1 MPNLKTP
8 RTANENYML
17 KLKHLRHPLRTAS
30 VVRTL
35 AAEHWNM
42 RRLASQGERRFRNDA
57 RYDLQSVTDGFA
69 SHLEDRRNDT
79 ALLERI
85 CTAYN
90 KAMAQ
95 QRFAKPAYHA
105 TNWWK
110 AMRNAGVEPVQRAL
124 AAGDTRTLQ
133 AMYENFYRDSC
144 SAGLVGVPFQMAKAY
159 NGARLKD
166 TYRRFFLSD
175 ALHRIDYW
183 KSQTGD
189 RFDLRELAGPEVGN
203 PFGVQIEGTF
213 VRTGAEY
220 QHYCAQRICDL
231 LPAGDGFVVE
241 IGGGFGGMAYYLLR
255 DRPALRYADFDVPE
269 SLALTSYYLLKA
281 FSRLNFLLYGEEEF
295 AHGFDVEAD
304 LKIGHYSRA
313 SAHARRRSDI
323 ILMPVFE
330 LGKLAAKSVDLTF
343 SSHAM
348 SDLSSQATAEYMDEI
363 ARTTRKYLLYIGHS
377 AAGAAFQKLVRA
389 RYPAFTLVEK
399 CDLEW
404 NSLKFVDADEVELLY
419 RVNSE

>member
-1 MPNLKTP
+1 MGRVVMPTLKTP
-8 RTANENYML
+8 RSANESHML
-17 KLKHLRHPLRTAS
+17 KLKHLRHPLRTAN
-30 VVRTL
+30 VVKTL
-35 AAEHWNM
+35 VAEHWNM
-42 RRLASQGERRFRNDA
+42 RRLASRGERRFRSDA

-69 SHLEDRRNDT
+69 SRRNGQCNDT

-90 KAMAQ
+90 KAMSQ
-95 QRFAKPAYHA
+95 QHFAKQAYNA
-105 TNWWK
+105 TKWWK
-110 AMRNAGVEPVQRAL
+110 DMRNAGLEPVQRAL
-124 AAGDTRTLQ
+124 AARETNTLQ
-133 AMYENFYRDSC
+133 AMYQNFYRDSC
-144 SAGLVGVPFQMAKAY
+144 SAGLVGVPFQMARAY
-159 NGARLKD
+159 NGARVKD
-166 TYRRFFLSD
+166 TYRSFFLSD

-183 KSQTGD
+183 KSQTGN
-189 RFDLRELAGPEVGN
+189 RFDVRELAGPEVGN

-281 FSRLNFLLYGEEEF
+281 FPHLSLLLYGEEEF
-295 AHGFDVEAD
+295 THGAQEKFDIV
-304 LKIGHYSRA
+304 
-313 SAHARRRSDI
+313 
-323 ILMPVFE
+323 LMPVFE
-330 LGKLAAKSVDLTF
+330 LGKLAPKSVDLTF

-348 SDLSSQATAEYMDEI
+348 SDLSSHATAEYMDEI
-363 ARTTRKYLLYIGHS
+363 ARTTRRYLLYIGHA
-377 AAGAAFQKLVRA
+377 AAGASFQKVMSVK
-389 RYPAFTLVEK
+389 YPAFTLVEK

-404 NSLKFVDADEVELLY
+404 NRLKFVDAEEVELLY

>member
-1 MPNLKTP
+1 
-8 RTANENYML
+8 ML
-17 KLKHLRHPLRTAS
+17 KLKHLRHPLQTAN

-35 AAEHWNM
+35 VAEHWNM
-42 RRLASQGERRFRNDA
+42 RRLASRGERRFRSDA

-69 SHLEDRRNDT
+69 SRRNGQCNDT

-90 KAMAQ
+90 KATSQ
-95 QRFAKPAYHA
+95 QHFAKHAYNA

-110 AMRNAGVEPVQRAL
+110 DMRNAGLEPVQRAL
-124 AAGDTRTLQ
+124 AARDTNTLQ
-133 AMYENFYRDSC
+133 AMYQNFYRDSC

-159 NGARLKD
+159 NGTRVKD

-183 KSQTGD
+183 KSQTGN
-189 RFDLRELAGPEVGN
+189 RFDVCELAGPEVGN

-281 FSRLNFLLYGEEEF
+281 FPHLSLLLYGEEEF
-295 AHGFDVEAD
+295 THGAQEKFDIV
-304 LKIGHYSRA
+304 
-313 SAHARRRSDI
+313 
-323 ILMPVFE
+323 LMPVFE
-330 LGKLAAKSVDLTF
+330 LGKLAPKSVDLTF

-348 SDLSSQATAEYMDEI
+348 SDLSSHATAEYMDDE
-363 ARTTRKYLLYIGHS
+363 
-377 AAGAAFQKLVRA
+377 
-389 RYPAFTLVEK
+389 
-399 CDLEW
+399 
-404 NSLKFVDADEVELLY
+404 EVELLY